1 MKCDMCDGKGAV
13 DLTEQEC
20 LAYGILYEP
29 SVHDGHEDCM
39 KCGGTG
45 RVRTNR

>member
-1 MKCDMCDGKGAV
+1 MKCDECAGLGTV
-13 DLTEQEC
+13 DLTEAEC
-20 LAYGILYEP
+20 DAFGILYEP

-45 RVRTNR
+45 RVKSNK